1 VAFEHA
7 YLHMPGDQISM
18 TSVPGQNWR
27 RGFWSLIAAQFQG
40 AFNENGLK
48 TLIIFIILAM
58 DFGKEDRD
66 RLVLVVGALFSAP
79 FILFSMAGGYL
90 ADRVSKRGV
99 TIGTKFLEIGV
110 FVFATFALA
119 RMNVHLALV
128 AVFLA
133 STQAAIFGPSK
144 YGLLPEILP
153 PKLLSWGNGV
163 LELGTFLAVIAGS
176 VGGAFLADEFR
187 GRQEFSGIF
196 FLSCS
201 ALGLLFCLGI
211 SRVPAADPTK
221 KFRLNSLGDLW
232 SQIKLMHGD
241 RILWF
246 AMLGNTYF
254 WFMGALLQFDIIIYG
269 QDVLK
274 LSSTTNGLLQAALA
288 IGIGIGSLAAGFLS
302 GGKIEYG
309 LVPLGSFGMTMLG
322 VLLSRHGLSFVSVL
336 AILAG
341 LGFAGGFFVVPVNAL
356 IQRRPDE
363 TNRGGIIAA
372 ANLLSFVGIGAASG
386 AYFILV
392 RYLQLGPAAIF
403 LWASLATLA
412 ATIYALYL
420 QPDALL
426 RLLVWILTHTLYRL
440 HVTGREM
447 VPAKSGAWLLPNH
460 GSIADGALLIASL
473 DRPIRFLISD
483 EISENPLIKPV
494 ATILHAIPV
503 VAEHGSQEMIRSG
516 REAANA
522 IQNGELVCIL
532 SDGQTIN
539 SDRPIPFR
547 EEIDR
552 VMNETGAPIIPV
564 NLEDLADFVVSFAGG
579 RLVWKFPRHIL
590 CPVRVVFGEPKSW
603 TNSYEGIL

>member
-1 VAFEHA
+1 
-7 YLHMPGDQISM
+7 
-18 TSVPGQNWR
+18 
-27 RGFWSLIAAQFQG
+27 
-40 AFNENGLK
+40 
-48 TLIIFIILAM
+48 
-58 DFGKEDRD
+58 
-66 RLVLVVGALFSAP
+66 
-79 FILFSMAGGYL
+79 
-90 ADRVSKRGV
+90 
-99 TIGTKFLEIGV
+99 
-110 FVFATFALA
+110 
-119 RMNVHLALV
+119 V

-153 PKLLSWGNGV
+153 RKLLSWGNGV

-201 ALGLLFCLGI
+201 VLGLLFCLGI
-211 SRVPAADPTK
+211 SRVPAADPAK
-221 KFRLNSLGDLW
+221 KFRLNTLGDLW

-241 RILWF
+241 RILWL
-246 AMLGNTYF
+246 AVLGNTYF

-288 IGIGIGSLAAGFLS
+288 IGIGVGSLAAGFLS

-309 LVPLGSFGMTMLG
+309 LVPLGSFGMTILG
-322 VLLSRHGLSFVSVL
+322 VLLSRHGLSFASVL

-392 RYLQLGPAAIF
+392 RSLEFGPAAIF

-412 ATIYALYL
+412 ATTYVLAL

-426 RLLVWILTHTLYRL
+426 RLLLWIVTHTLYRL
-440 HVTGREM
+440 DVAGREL
-447 VPAKSGAWLLPNH
+447 VPAKGGACLLPNH

-473 DRPIRFLISD
+473 DRPIRFLMSK
-483 EISENPLIKPV
+483 EISEHPFIRPV
-494 ATILHAIPV
+494 AKMLHTIPLV
-503 VAEHGSQEMIRSG
+503 SENGSQELIRSWN
-516 REAANA
+516 EASNA
-522 IQNGELVCIL
+522 IQNGELVCVL
-532 SDGQTIN
+532 SEGQAV
-539 SDRPIPFR
+539 DAGGLLPFSR
-547 EEIDR
+547 ELDR
-552 VMNETGAPIIPV
+552 VMRESGAPIIQV
-564 NLEDLADFVVSFAGG
+564 DLEDVADFIASFAGG

-590 CPVRVVFGEPKSW
+590 FPIRVVFGEPKSS
-603 TNSYEGIL
+603 TNS